1 MLSNLEL
8 YFNLVNQFYSVLLIV
23 PCNCNKAF
31 QNINKLLTSCLRT
44 DRLVTIWK
52 PNHHTTSEDISF
64 GNIETELLDL
74 I

>member
-1 MLSNLEL
+1 MLSNLKL

-23 PCNCNKAF
+23 PCNKAF
-31 QNINKLLTSCLRT
+31 QNINKLLISCLRT

-64 GNIETELLDL
+64 GNIETERLDL